1 MVLGY
6 FGKTPVEPDPAVV
19 KEASEQL
26 GLQPTTKTPLE
37 INDADPKKGLKVA
50 EAKLKEA
57 GLPVTEENVFIVAT
71 CADKGIMYLKGEAK
85 VNGIRWAKDVKPAAA
100 KEDGA
105 VKVTVNGQAYE
116 VIFDGNDAV
125 VNGKRYAVSTAASDA
140 KAPEKSA
147 SAGTGA
153 EVKSPLPGAVLRLS
167 VKDGDRVS
175 EGQEILVL
183 EAMKMETPVSAPA
196 SGVIRLAVKQGDQ
209 VQTGHKLA
217 DIK

>member
-1 MVLGY
+1 M
-6 FGKTPVEPDPAVV
+6 
-19 KEASEQL
+19 
-26 GLQPTTKTPLE
+26 QPTTKTPLE

-50 EAKLKEA
+50 EAKLREA

-100 KEDGA
+100 KGNGA

-116 VIFDGNDAV
+116 VVFDGNDAV

-140 KAPEKSA
+140 KAPEKAA
-147 SAGTGA
+147 STGAGA

-196 SGVIRLAVKQGDQ
+196 SGVIHLAVKQGDQ

>member
-1 MVLGY
+1 
-6 FGKTPVEPDPAVV
+6 
-19 KEASEQL
+19 
-26 GLQPTTKTPLE
+26 
-37 INDADPKKGLKVA
+37 
-50 EAKLKEA
+50 
-57 GLPVTEENVFIVAT
+57 
-71 CADKGIMYLKGEAK
+71 MYLKGEAK

-116 VIFDGNDAV
+116 VVFDGNDAV

-167 VKDGDRVS
+167 VKDTVKR
-175 EGQEILVL
+175 GQKILVL

>member
-1 MVLGY
+1 M
-6 FGKTPVEPDPAVV
+6 
-19 KEASEQL
+19 
-26 GLQPTTKTPLE
+26 
-37 INDADPKKGLKVA
+37 
-50 EAKLKEA
+50 
-57 GLPVTEENVFIVAT
+57 PVTEENVFIVAT

-116 VIFDGNDAV
+116 VVFDGNDAV

-140 KAPEKSA
+140 KAPEKASA